1 MRNYWRIL
9 LCKTRFSA
17 KKTSFKFCVCSALHS
32 CPSCRAWLRW
42 SIWNARRFKQ
52 NTDDTFR
59 LKKSADP
66 VFVYIFRSC
75 VCSRLLQFS
84 NHNEKRKR
92 FLEKHFKRKRRCRA
106 SFRNK
111 RKTDFLYN
119 HNLRFASFNMF
130 FFDNRVSFLLFGPAN
145 FSTLEVE
152 LYLRSQNL
160 SEPQKAAII
169 AITETLIALIFVTLF
184 ALIERRSEKNK
195 SSSESEIAPKRIS
208 KASVKEKIVFTLFI
222 IIVFIGF
229 VLPFL
234 MIFHNAFLSK
244 VSQKGSLS
252 GKSFSV
258 ENFIWLFRRKN
269 FFSSLKNTFSVGLQT
284 SFFSCLIGF
293 ALSLFFFK
301 NKNRFVSKIF
311 SFIPMSISTVAT
323 GFVFLVIFR
332 RGSVSLLIFAEV
344 FLYWPYAFRT
354 ILNSMEKIPYEI
366 QEASMIFCRSY
377 ILRIFTVYLPLSKNA
392 IFSSFFFCFALSAGD
407 ASLPLVLGIP
417 RFSNIALDTYRLAS
431 AYRFNEACA
440 SGVLLFI
447 LTTILYAASTLFE
460 KRKQ

>member
-1 MRNYWRIL
+1 MQGVLNRTLITLFGLKNPPI
-9 LCKTRFSA
+9 RF
-17 KKTSFKFCVCSALHS
+17 LY
-32 CPSCRAWLRW
+32 
-42 SIWNARRFKQ
+42 
-52 NTDDTFR
+52 TFFGI
-59 LKKSADP
+59 
-66 VFVYIFRSC
+66 VFVQGFYNFPIIMKNVSD
-75 VCSRLLQFS
+75 SWKNISSEKEDAARLLGTS
-84 NHNEKRKR
+84 EKRIFFTITIYDLLPSICSSSIIV
-92 FLEKHFKRKRRCRA
+92 FLFCFF
-106 SFRNK
+106 SF
-111 RKTDFLYN
+111 LII
-119 HNLRFASFNMF
+119 
-130 FFDNRVSFLLFGPAN
+130 LLFGPAN

-152 LYLRSQNL
+152 LYLRAQNL
-160 SEPQKAAII
+160 SEPEKAAII

-195 SSSESEIAPKRIS
+195 SSQENEIAPKRIS
-208 KASVKEKIVFTLFI
+208 KASMKEKIVFTLFI
-222 IIVFIGF
+222 IVVFIAF

-252 GKSFSV
+252 EKSFSIQ
-258 ENFIWLFRRKN
+258 NFVWLFRRKN

-293 ALSLFFFK
+293 ALSLVFFK

-311 SFIPMSISTVAT
+311 SFIPMSISTVVT

-332 RGSVSLLIFAEV
+332 RGSVSLLVFAEV
-344 FLYWPYAFRT
+344 FLYWPYAFRQ

-447 LTTILYAASTLFE
+447 LTTILYAASTFFE
-460 KRKQ
+460 RRKQK